1 MSLQIEN
8 VTKIFTGSMQ
18 PVLNNISL
26 DVRPGEFIC
35 LLGASG
41 CGKSTLLNLI
51 AGLDNPTSGRIV
63 HDGSLVEKPGTDR
76 SYLFQEPALF
86 PWLNVLDN
94 IKFGMR
100 MNGVDKKEQEKRAD
114 HYLKMVKLEDYGA
127 HRVHELSGGMK
138 QRVALARALTIDS
151 DVLLMDEPFAA
162 LDSHTKAEMR
172 AHLLE
177 IWERTGRTVVFVTHS
192 IEEAFLLAD
201 RVVVLSNHPTKVI
214 KEYRL
219 PRPRDL
225 DRQEIQ
231 EMMVEAEASLA
242 KEVSPIAS

>member
-1 MSLQIEN
+1 MSLQIQN
-8 VTKIFTGSMQ
+8 VTKIFSGSPQ
-18 PVLNNISL
+18 PVLDDISL
-26 DVRPGEFIC
+26 DVKPGEFIC

-51 AGLDNPTSGRIV
+51 AGLDHPTSGRIV
-63 HDGSLVEKPGTDR
+63 HDGARVERPGTDR

-100 MNGVDKKEQEKRAD
+100 MNRICKEEQERRAGY
-114 HYLKMVKLEDYGA
+114 YLKMVKLGDYGSY
-127 HRVHELSGGMK
+127 RIHELSGGMK

-151 DVLLMDEPFAA
+151 DILLMDEPFAA
-162 LDSHTKAEMR
+162 LDSHTKTELR
-172 AHLLE
+172 SHLLE
-177 IWERTGRTVVFVTHS
+177 IWANTGKTIVFVTHS

-201 RVVVLSNHPTKVI
+201 RVIVLSNLPTRII
-214 KEYRL
+214 KQYHL
-219 PRPRDL
+219 SRPREL
-225 DRQEIQ
+225 ASPLVQ
-231 EMMVEAEASLA
+231 EMMVEAEALLA